1 MKFWRA
7 RIETRFMLA
16 FAVILAFMVFT
27 TALSVWRL
35 YSVDRMAKV
44 LVNEH
49 LARNQL
55 IASWQNA
62 VALNATRATAI
73 AKSDSLELGDY
84 FQGKLADGDKSIAE
98 LAASVRR
105 SASASVETGLLVRV
119 AQAGNAYLKVRDEVF
134 RLKSIGRTIEV
145 EKLVS
150 TQLDGALASYEEAL
164 RALAAYQKTEANR
177 IARAANDIFTNSVV
191 ILVGAGGLAVALG
204 ALLAVLLSRSI
215 VRPLRD
221 AAAVATRVA
230 SGNLTSAIEVRGQDE
245 IGALMRA
252 LQQMNDNLARM
263 ARDIRDGV
271 TEIDG
276 ALAEI
281 ARDNEDLARR
291 TVAQA
296 ESVRVITGS
305 MSAMTDTVKRNG
317 EHTQQAHALAA
328 DAARVATEGGAVV
341 ADVVRTM
348 GSINASSRQIAEI
361 IGVIDG
367 IAFQTNI
374 LALNAAVEAARAGE
388 HGRGFAVVAN
398 EVRSLSQRSA
408 TAAQEIRSL
417 IMNSV
422 NEIANGSDMVNRAGA
437 TMQQVVAGI
446 NEVTGLVARIKT
458 ASDCQTADLLNI
470 GQSIHQIDRT
480 TQQNSVLVQ
489 DAVQAIE
496 DLTAQSMRVSAS
508 VSRFRIEA
516 HSRPPAPV
524 ALGIVTPA
532 EPVPMTG
539 EPARWRLTA

>member
-1 MKFWRA
+1 MKFWRT

-16 FAVILAFMVFT
+16 FAVILAFMAFT

-44 LVNEH
+44 LVNEK
-49 LARNQL
+49 LARSQL

-84 FQGKLADGDKSIAE
+84 FQGKLTDGDKSIAE

-105 SASASVETGLLVRV
+105 SAAGSVEIKLLDRIG
-119 AQAGNAYLKVRDEVF
+119 QAGDAYLKIRNDVF
-134 RLKSIGRTIEV
+134 RLKSIGKTIEV
-145 EKLVS
+145 EQLVS
-150 TQLDGALASYEEAL
+150 TKLDGALAAYEGAL
-164 RALAAYQKTEANR
+164 HALAEYQNAEANR
-177 IARAANDIFTNSVV
+177 IAHAANDIFTNSVV
-191 ILVGAGGLAVALG
+191 ILIGAGGLALVLG
-204 ALLAVLLSRSI
+204 ACLAVFLSRSI
-215 VRPLRD
+215 VLPLRD

-230 SGNLTSAIEVRGQDE
+230 SGNLTSAIQVRGQDE
-245 IGALMRA
+245 ISALMRA
-252 LQQMNDNLARM
+252 LQQMNDNLAHM

-271 TEIDG
+271 SEIDG
-276 ALAEI
+276 ALADI

-305 MSAMTDTVKRNG
+305 MAAMTTTVKRNA
-317 EHTQQAHALAA
+317 EHTQEAHALAA
-328 DAARVATEGGAVV
+328 DAARVATEGGSVV
-341 ADVVRTM
+341 AEVVRTM

-374 LALNAAVEAARAGE
+374 LALNAAVEAVRAGE

-398 EVRSLSQRSA
+398 EVRNLSRRSA

-417 IMNSV
+417 ITNSV

-437 TMQQVVAGI
+437 TMQQVVASI
-446 NEVTGLVARIKT
+446 NEVTGIVAHIKT

-480 TQQNSVLVQ
+480 TQQNSELVQ
-489 DAVQAIE
+489 DAVRAID

-508 VSRFRIEA
+508 VSRFRIDA
-516 HSRPPAPV
+516 RKMPAAPV
-524 ALGIVTPA
+524 PLSIVAPSELVAMNDKPTP
-532 EPVPMTG
+532 
-539 EPARWRLTA
+539 RRLIA